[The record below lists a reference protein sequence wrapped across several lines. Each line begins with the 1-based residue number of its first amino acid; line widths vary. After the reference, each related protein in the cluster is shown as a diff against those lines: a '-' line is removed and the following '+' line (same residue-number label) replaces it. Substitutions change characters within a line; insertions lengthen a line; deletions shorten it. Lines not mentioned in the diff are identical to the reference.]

1 MVVSHPMGYKGNLE
15 DDQACSVGRAIKLYR
30 EKKQLSQ
37 KELALY
43 AGVSPSYIAYI
54 EKGTRSPSL
63 PTLTR
68 IAHCLGVTPGT
79 LLQLPFEAESTIR
92 SEFKELIDHLN
103 LDEILFMK
111 TVVEA
116 YFQHLRGKCQKT

>member
-15 DDQACSVGRAIKLYR
+15 NDQACSVGRAIKLYR

-54 EKGTRSPSL
+54 EKGTRSP
-63 PTLTR
+63 
-68 IAHCLGVTPGT
+68 CT

-111 TVVEA
+111 TIAEA